1 MASTSIVVSIVLGF
15 FFGEM
20 TGWLTGGL
28 VAPGYLA
35 LYIDQPLRILMTYMA
50 ALLAFF
56 LIKLL
61 AKITILFG
69 RRRFMAFILAG
80 ICMGALLDAVVRLIP
95 PSGTDLRA
103 IGYVVPGLIANDI
116 WKQGLWRT
124 LLGSLVITLATR
136 VVLLLIL
143 V

>member
-1 MASTSIVVSIVLGF
+1 MTSISIIVSIVLGF

-35 LYIDQPLRILMTYMA
+35 LYIDQPLRILMTYMV

-143 V
+143 A

>member
-1 MASTSIVVSIVLGF
+1 MTSISIIVSIVLGF

-69 RRRFMAFILAG
+69 RRRFMAFILVG

>member
-1 MASTSIVVSIVLGF
+1 MTSISIIVSIVLGF

-124 LLGSLVITLATR
+124 LLGSLVITLTTR

-143 V
+143 A

>member
-1 MASTSIVVSIVLGF
+1 MTSISIIVSIVLGF

-143 V
+143 

>member
-1 MASTSIVVSIVLGF
+1 
-15 FFGEM
+15 
-20 TGWLTGGL
+20 
-28 VAPGYLA
+28 
-35 LYIDQPLRILMTYMA
+35 MA

-143 V
+143 A

>member
-1 MASTSIVVSIVLGF
+1 MTSISIIVSIVLGF

-95 PSGTDLRA
+95 PSGTDLRS
-103 IGYVVPGLIANDI
+103 IGYVVPGLLANDL

>member
-1 MASTSIVVSIVLGF
+1 
-15 FFGEM
+15 
-20 TGWLTGGL
+20 
-28 VAPGYLA
+28 
-35 LYIDQPLRILMTYMA
+35 
-50 ALLAFF
+50 
-56 LIKLL
+56 
-61 AKITILFG
+61 
-69 RRRFMAFILAG
+69 MAFILAG

-143 V
+143 A

>member
-1 MASTSIVVSIVLGF
+1 MTSISIIVSIVLGF

-80 ICMGALLDAVVRLIP
+80 LCMGALLDAVVRLIP
-95 PSGTDLRA
+95 PAGTDLRA

-143 V
+143 A

>member
-15 FFGEM
+15 FFGEL

-35 LYIDQPLRILMTYMA
+35 LYIDQPLRIIMTYIA

-56 LIKLL
+56 LVKLL
-61 AKITILFG
+61 SQISIYLDEGVYGLHSGWHLYG
-69 RRRFMAFILAG
+69 RFT
-80 ICMGALLDAVVRLIP
+80 DAIVRQIP
-95 PSGTDLRA
+95 PSGADLRA

-116 WKQGLWRT
+116 WKQGFRRT

-143 V
+143 A

>member
-1 MASTSIVVSIVLGF
+1 MTSISIIVSIVLGF

-143 V
+143 A

>member
-1 MASTSIVVSIVLGF
+1 MTSISIVVSIVLGF

-143 V
+143 A

>member
-1 MASTSIVVSIVLGF
+1 MTSISIIVSIVLGF

>member
-15 FFGEM
+15 FFGEL

-35 LYIDQPLRILMTYMA
+35 LYIDQPLRIIMTYIA

-56 LIKLL
+56 LVKLL
-61 AKITILFG
+61 SQISILFG

-80 ICMGALLDAVVRLIP
+80 ICMGALLDAIVRQIP
-95 PSGTDLRA
+95 PSSADLRA

-124 LLGSLVITLATR
+124 LLGSLVITFATR

-143 V
+143 A

>member
-143 V
+143 A

>member
-1 MASTSIVVSIVLGF
+1 MTSISIIVSIVLGF

-80 ICMGALLDAVVRLIP
+80 ICMGALLDAIVRLIP

-124 LLGSLVITLATR
+124 LLGSLVITLTTR

-143 V
+143 A

>member
-15 FFGEM
+15 FFGEL

-35 LYIDQPLRILMTYMA
+35 LYIDQPLRIIMTYIA

-56 LIKLL
+56 LVKLL
-61 AKITILFG
+61 SQITILFG

-80 ICMGALLDAVVRLIP
+80 ICMGALLDAIVRQIP
-95 PSGTDLRA
+95 PSGSDLRA

-116 WKQGLWRT
+116 WKQGFLRT

>member
-1 MASTSIVVSIVLGF
+1 MTSISIIVSIVLGF

-80 ICMGALLDAVVRLIP
+80 ICMGALLDAIVRLIP

-143 V
+143 A